1 MRTLLYDERG
11 EPLVLRDDEH
21 EQNLVVGGEDALDAM
36 EPRAAVP
43 LTFELPVRVPM
54 PWQSYDPLELD
65 QIKAYEAFDIT
76 MPDGSKPRRRIARGS
91 FDFEPGE
98 GVIVAMTFDVKPV
111 ESRETLANTEQKRET
126 LRRLSPS
133 AAERERE
140 AREAKKRETLRRL
153 QTPAPEDD
161 VAKDI
166 RYMLD
171 GIHRRDVL

>member
-11 EPLVLRDDEH
+11 EPLVLRDDER
-21 EQNLVVGGEDALDAM
+21 EQDLIVGGEEAL
-36 EPRAAVP
+36 EPKPTTSMV
-43 LTFELPVRVPM
+43 FDLPVRM
-54 PWQSYDPLELD
+54 PPPGLHDQLELE

-76 MPDGSKPRRRIARGS
+76 KPNGSKFMRRVARGS

-98 GVIVAMTFDVKPV
+98 SVIVNMTFDVKPV

-140 AREAKKRETLRRL
+140 AREAKKRETLSRL
-153 QTPAPEDD
+153 QTPKLDPVE
-161 VAKDI
+161 KDI
-166 RYMLD
+166 KHLLD